1 MKCTLN
7 NFLIFAV
14 GAAIGSAVTWKL
26 TKDKYERIARE
37 EIAEMREYVRN
48 RRKHNGPEQ
57 SEPTS
62 GETTA
67 KKTTIK
73 DYAAKLDDMGYV
85 DYANVNLEEKEEEV
99 SDVERPYVITPEE
112 FDTIDGYD
120 VLSLTYYADKVL
132 ADDMDGIVEN
142 VDEIIGLDS
151 LTHFG
156 EYEDDSV
163 FVRNDRMKCDY
174 EILADTRC
182 YSDVV
187 GRFLPQITE
196 E

>member
-1 MKCTLN
+1 MKCTSN
-7 NFLIFAV
+7 SFFIFAV
-14 GAAIGSAVTWKL
+14 GAVIGSAVTWKL
-26 TKDKYERIARE
+26 TKNKYEQIARE

-48 RRKHNGPEQ
+48 RSKYNGPEQ

-62 GETTA
+62 GETVA
-67 KKTTIK
+67 KKMTIR
-73 DYAAKLDDMGYV
+73 DYAAKLDEMEYI
-85 DYANVNLEEKEEEV
+85 DYANADLEEKEEEV

-112 FDTIDGYD
+112 FDTKDGYD
-120 VLSLTYYADKVL
+120 IISLTYYADKVL

-142 VDEIIGLDS
+142 VDDIVGNDFY
-151 LTHFG
+151 THFG

-163 FVRNDRMKCDY
+163 FIRNDRMKCDY

>member
-7 NFLIFAV
+7 SFFIFAV

-48 RRKHNGPEQ
+48 RNKYKGPEQ

-67 KKTTIK
+67 KKMTIK
-73 DYAAKLDDMGYV
+73 DYAAKLDEMQYI
-85 DYANVNLEEKEEEV
+85 DYSTVNLDEKEEEV
-99 SDVERPYVITPEE
+99 SDVERPYVIKPEE

-120 VLSLTYYADKVL
+120 IISLTYYADKVL

-142 VDEIIGLDS
+142 VDEIIGYDS